1 MSVLFFQIGL
11 SPIYFLLYLIKVERH
26 KYTTINPKQ
35 KTQKEKNTIR
45 RFTSDGKKRL

>member
-11 SPIYFLLYLIKVERH
+11 SPIYFLLYLIKVEHH

-35 KTQKEKNTIR
+35 KTQKAKNKIR
-45 RFTSDGKKRL
+45 RFISDKKNRL